1 MKTVKYIVL
10 LVVLMVVASCNET
23 DIIEKGRFDRDK
35 QVQVVGRVMNFA
47 NCNVNSRGVKTGS
60 ETNIACMALAIFDSN
75 NTCIHCEYSDKNN
88 PVFVVERDELD
99 NATLYIFANNPAFSA
114 YDGET
119 PDLQTLLDKT
129 TQVQGIGF
137 CKVGNV
143 ECFPMMGSY
152 EVLPEDANDV
162 LEIPLSALFA
172 KIVMDIKVQPNEV
185 IAGKEPPHFILKG
198 YEVHNVANKVAFDG
212 NKDIDEELYVHD
224 EVYSAPIT
232 GNNVAQGTSNIE
244 FSFYLP
250 ERFLT
255 PHTAASD
262 YNYPFKVDGKVRS
275 EDSIYC
281 QRFKPCLV
289 QQVGEEGQVGYKADK
304 KATFVRFSGE
314 YVDHQN
320 HNYEVTYDIYLGNDN
335 YSNFDIERNTQ
346 YNNKITIKGVESS
359 KDQEG
364 STISI
369 DHRVGVE
376 RTQPA
381 IISLRRETLL
391 DSHFEVRPL
400 RFKPTG
406 QGSDV
411 NINAVMVEVLDPGT
425 TNWMRLER
433 SFGDGTEAGSPT
445 NGNSESIYITDNTSA
460 SYGKRRYFTYN
471 LVDGTTPGPY
481 DYPLNNSTSVVVPLT
496 GDEEKCVWIYI
507 DENTAEGDDVRSGS
521 IKVTYGNLTSGTFTP
536 TADPEFQAVEYVFNQ
551 RNLFNVT
558 YDSRTYNI
566 EYYEEYLHNFDSD
579 EEFNNTEYEGMKWGL
594 DGVKL
599 SYDHPALYFK
609 SKTGDWA
616 NDIVSYFA
624 GEVPAYYDF
633 YIKKHDEKKVAD
645 PKQVELHEYAGFDFS
660 KEIIQVLNGDDGK
673 DINISYDIDIL
684 SLDETPRSAVEYCL
698 NKNKR
703 NSEGLVFWKTGDK
716 DSNGKDIYN
725 QDNLK
730 WYLPSID
737 EMEDIMMS
745 KYHNNTSNTYAH
757 FIEFQDKFYWS
768 SQPSYIQNYAHL
780 QWTLIFFPLD
790 YWGTFYYEDIGDTS
804 FDINNETD
812 RKNVGSARSTKVIY
826 SNGYTT
832 SPSGTDG
839 YYSYYDAGEK
849 KYSYSGTFNNV
860 SIGNIQRD
868 DGNKPRNAMARVRC
882 VRKQ

>member
-114 YDGET
+114 YDGKT

-471 LVDGTTPGPY
+471 LVDGTTPGFY

-579 EEFNNTEYEGMKWGL
+579 EEFNKTEYEGMKWGL
-594 DGVKL
+594 DGEPL
-599 SYDHPALYFK
+599 SSLYNAIYLKSNKDSFWDDLGGNSGDAKTELINYALTVIGVDPK
-609 SKTGDWA
+609 
-616 NDIVSYFA
+616 
-624 GEVPAYYDF
+624 YDF
-633 YIKKHDEKKVAD
+633 YLIRDTEGTD
-645 PKQVELHEYAGFDFS
+645 LAGKERDYQGYFFN
-660 KEIIQVLNGDDGK
+660 KEIVQK
-673 DINISYDIDIL
+673 INEIDVL
-684 SLDETPRSAVEYCL
+684 SLDENPQSAVEYCY

-703 NSEGLVFWKTGDK
+703 NAEGKVVDAQL
-716 DSNGKDIYN
+716 N
-725 QDNLK
+725 
-730 WYLPSID
+730 WYLPGID
-737 EMEDIMMS
+737 EIEEIVMS
-745 KYHNNTSNTYAH
+745 EYSSGNKTYGR
-757 FIEFQDKFYWS
+757 FEEFQDKFYWS
-768 SQPSYIQNYAHL
+768 CQPSYIPYYIQFNRYN
-780 QWTLIFFPLD
+780 WIIFAGWAD
-790 YWGTFYYEDIGDTS
+790 RNGEDIEGRYYIDDKS
-804 FDINNETD
+804 N
-812 RKNVGSARSTKVIY
+812 ARATKVNYRGKDSYGNDIVEIPSSAASIHKSYKDGKFYLSSGVFGNDANLNKTMVLGNEELENANYNDVTIY
-826 SNGYTT
+826 
-832 SPSGTDG
+832 P
-839 YYSYYDAGEK
+839 
-849 KYSYSGTFNNV
+849 
-860 SIGNIQRD
+860 
-868 DGNKPRNAMARVRC
+868 GNKPRTDMARVRC